1 MADDA
6 VYRAAFIR
14 MHPTGKVVL
23 SLSEASQ
30 GTEAEL
36 AGIVAEELGIPPEDV
51 KVVHEDDDRFGE
63 RNSFNSAPSDE
74 VGANVAATARKLRDK
89 AQIVAGAML
98 EVPAGLAQVRQRPL
112 DRRRGRSRGGQDPGG
127 RRARLRRLRDAGRT
141 RRLAR
146 RPDDLQAGGRA
157 ARGLSSG
164 RPRPRAGEG
173 PGVPLKARDL
183 SCPSRRSGAD
193 GAGTPRTP
201 FVEATVVRAQ
211 SPTSVRAG
219 DSAKVRADGTIDGF
233 VGGACAEASVR
244 LYALRSLQSGE
255 PVLLRILPERRRG

>member
-63 RNSFNSAPSDE
+63 GNSFNSGPSDE

-98 EVPAGLAQVRQRPL
+98 EVP
-112 DRRRGRSRGGQDPGG
+112 
-127 RRARLRRLRDAGRT
+127 
-141 RRLAR
+141 
-146 RPDDLQAGGRA
+146 PD
-157 ARGLSSG
+157 S
-164 RPRPRAGEG
+164 
-173 PGVPLKARDL
+173 LKFDN
-183 SCPSRRSGAD
+183 GHWTAD
-193 GAGTPRTP
+193 GADPEGVRIQA
-201 FVEATVVRAQ
+201 VAVRAFGSYEMPDGLDGSLDAQ
-211 SPTSVRAG
+211 TTYKLGAAQPAG
-219 DSAKVRADGTIDGF
+219 
-233 VGGACAEASVR
+233 
-244 LYALRSLQSGE
+244 
-255 PVLLRILPERRRG
+255 